1 MSKLHFLTFSNS
13 DYMKMDSIKAQA
25 NEMEMFDFIYLY
37 NEFDIKQYIEKHD
50 IFIKNNK
57 KGFGLWIW
65 KPKIIDDILNKMNDN
80 DILVYADTGIYVNKN
95 GKERFKKYL
104 ELLKHKDM
112 VTFSTSN
119 KYKAQHYVKNDA
131 VMSYYPQ
138 FSKEMS
144 NYCYA
149 GIILFKKTSNTIKFV
164 KEWQELCENYHFLDN
179 SPSIKYREHEEFMGN
194 DNDNGLFNLCLSK
207 FKIHHPIYP
216 DEINL
221 YNKRGVQVEH
231 LNIDK
236 TKINW
241 NLLNKIPFQ
250 CRRIKPN

>member
-1 MSKLHFLTFSNS
+1 M
-13 DYMKMDSIKAQA
+13 
-25 NEMEMFDFIYLY
+25 
-37 NEFDIKQYIEKHD
+37 
-50 IFIKNNK
+50 
-57 KGFGLWIW
+57 
-65 KPKIIDDILNKMNDN
+65 
-80 DILVYADTGIYVNKN
+80 
-95 GKERFKKYL
+95 
-104 ELLKHKDM
+104 LKHKDM